1 MIGKRRSTLLL
12 MLKYM
17 SKAQETNMI
26 ELGGNMENKISIA
39 IDGPAAAGKSTVAKI
54 VAEKLSYIYIDTGA
68 MYRALT
74 YKAIVNNLDLEDEY
88 SLLNTL
94 LNSKLELLPSDEG
107 QLVFLD
113 NQDVTDTIRS
123 SEVTNSVS
131 IVAKHQAVREE
142 MVKMQKSFATGGGV
156 VMDGRDIGTHVLP
169 NAEVKVF
176 LLASVE
182 ERAIRRHTENLKKG
196 FPSDLALLK
205 EEIAKRDKY
214 DSEREYAPLKK
225 ADDAIE
231 LDTTSL
237 TITEVVE
244 NIMALVS
251 ERIG

>member
-1 MIGKRRSTLLL
+1 
-12 MLKYM
+12 
-17 SKAQETNMI
+17 
-26 ELGGNMENKISIA
+26 MENKISIA

-74 YKAIVNNLDLEDEY
+74 YKAIYNQLNLEDEA
-88 SLLNTL
+88 LLFDTL
-94 LNSKLELLPSDEG
+94 LSTVIELKPSDKG

-113 NQDVTDTIRS
+113 NHDVTDLIRT

-131 IVAKHQAVREE
+131 YVARQPKVREE
-142 MVKMQKSFATGGGV
+142 MVKRQQAFATKGGV

-182 ERAIRRHTENLKKG
+182 ERAERRHAENLEKG
-196 FPSDLALLK
+196 FSSDLEKLK
-205 EEIAKRDKY
+205 EEIAKRDKI
-214 DSEREYAPLKK
+214 DSEREVAPLKK
-225 ADDAIE
+225 ANDAIE
-231 LDTTSL
+231 IDTTSL
-237 TITEVVE
+237 SIPDVVE
-244 NIMALVS
+244 KIMTLVH